1 MSKNGYFDDTRAAAR
16 KRRRKALF
24 SSLTW
29 AVIGACIAIF
39 FFLYSG
45 DYDPI
50 AREDAASYT
59 LQFDRYEVSNS
70 SKRASVIYFTDGS
83 YFSVPLSVE
92 SDGFLNTVK
101 SMSRG
106 TTLFVLVN
114 PQNNCVIEL
123 KTETSELLNFDDTQR
138 QIAADG
144 AGYRVIALIVIGLAL
159 LLLVCSIIEF
169 LVACRVQVKREADE
183 ATANAEDLSDSIPL
197 RSAESDVRHRV
208 LLEARVAGYK
218 ICYRRVG
225 SVNELVVNGFVYAER
240 KGIIEF
246 THALT
251 ALIDGHRIEAGLDEN
266 SYSYI
271 TLDGELLEYR
281 ERLL

>member
-1 MSKNGYFDDTRAAAR
+1 MTVSFI
-16 KRRRKALF
+16 KR
-24 SSLTW
+24 
-29 AVIGACIAIF
+29 
-39 FFLYSG
+39 
-45 DYDPI
+45 
-50 AREDAASYT
+50 SY
-59 LQFDRYEVSNS
+59 
-70 SKRASVIYFTDGS
+70 I
-83 YFSVPLSVE
+83 
-92 SDGFLNTVK
+92 
-101 SMSRG
+101 
-106 TTLFVLVN
+106 
-114 PQNNCVIEL
+114 
-123 KTETSELLNFDDTQR
+123 
-138 QIAADG
+138 
-144 AGYRVIALIVIGLAL
+144 
-159 LLLVCSIIEF
+159 VCSIIEF

-197 RSAESDVRHRV
+197 RSADSDVRHRV

-251 ALIDGHRIEAGLDEN
+251 AVIDGHRIEAGLDEN

>member
-1 MSKNGYFDDTRAAAR
+1 M
-16 KRRRKALF
+16 
-24 SSLTW
+24 
-29 AVIGACIAIF
+29 
-39 FFLYSG
+39 
-45 DYDPI
+45 
-50 AREDAASYT
+50 
-59 LQFDRYEVSNS
+59 
-70 SKRASVIYFTDGS
+70 
-83 YFSVPLSVE
+83 
-92 SDGFLNTVK
+92 
-101 SMSRG
+101 
-106 TTLFVLVN
+106 TLFVLVN
-114 PQNNCVIEL
+114 PRNNCVIEL
-123 KTETSELLNFDDTQR
+123 KTKTSELLNFEETQR

-144 AGYRVIALIVIGLAL
+144 AGYRVIALVVIGLAL
-159 LLLVCSIIEF
+159 ILIVCSIIEF

-197 RSAESDVRHRV
+197 RSADPEVRHRV
-208 LLEARVAGYK
+208 LLEARAKRYR

-251 ALIDGHRIEAGLDEN
+251 AVIDGHRIEAGLDEN